1 MSGFKVVFD
10 SEATDELAQVP
21 KNQREAIAEAIRS
34 LPQFPRVQNIKRLE
48 GFNRTWRLAVGS
60 YRVVFVQSKSE
71 RKLTIVGCANR
82 NDFYD
87 KKVIRRLQNAEKRH
101 ASEGI
106 MIRTADGK
114 DRPHADWAK
123 GVTKAWKK
131 VLGQLVDLAT
141 DVTKRDFEFK
151 DLKLI
156 NDTAMELSHEV
167 GNVLRFIE
175 RTATDIKINKGLF
188 VRVPKKIDK
197 SRGTI
202 NDMERTL
209 QFLQDAAE
217 LLSDS
222 KTRMLSTGDAL
233 NPQTHS
239 YHRDFAE
246 NEDRWQFAA
255 RGMGHVILG
264 DCVKADKAFAKAMKY
279 VSDVKGFERGFVP
292 DEVDHHGM
300 KIIFQDQKGIAP
312 AEDNAVSGKDRH
324 PVHRDA
330 VVRSFDRARALL
342 ERKGLGF
349 LWYGQTIVHPT
360 VKSYK
365 FVTKDN
371 VQWSAAAHYVIG
383 KDSVESFM
391 AHGDNEF
398 ARFLVHEL
406 GHRFWFKFLTE
417 ADRAEFAD
425 QFGDVAA
432 TTQYGGTS
440 AEEDFA
446 EVFAH
451 YVDGEDLTRDQLERF
466 KKFIDNH
473 KRRKASAKKPKRA
486 RTARLKA
493 AFAAL
498 SQHTAAQAPSD
509 EYPHRDWA
517 NGLFKGWQQ
526 QVAGFHQ
533 TLDGTSDTSYA
544 SDMTREVKGLRE
556 FITRWL
562 KDARINRG
570 FHNQV
575 PRELPPE
582 NMHGARAI
590 YYLEKALKELPTSVS
605 KPQNR
610 MLSSDALDQAATVA
624 NMYVTEA
631 VKEFNQDELQ
641 WEDSTDVQEEFSH
654 HDMKVVAEDA
664 PVWDEK
670 RRARLVS
677 TLDEVYATLRNKKL
691 GWLWRGE
698 LRLVA
703 NEQGAPKGAAAWY
716 QPTNDTLGLIKLD
729 RRTPRDLIHEI
740 GHRFWFKN
748 LTETDRNEFRAA
760 VASGDVD
767 YVTSY
772 AKTDADEAFAEA
784 FAHYVYGQDMTRGQL
799 EQFRRYL
806 DNHKSRTAATLDD
819 SGAYKKWIHGP
830 AVIEYRFDPRAG
842 AFDIASLR
850 VPPKVQG
857 QGLARDA
864 MKSFLAATDAA
875 EKDVKLLAS
884 PLTKATK
891 LAQLVRFYES
901 LGFKVTGRGN
911 PAGDPVMIRTVART
925 ASTHTIKLYDHGGLN
940 LSTVTCQFCGR
951 EFTAKKG
958 MLPRHGWREKG
969 RIKGQYGRG
978 HQTSACPGSAK
989 RAMEE
994 TNAYTAEAIQSYA
1007 DWIKEMHKDIS
1018 TAKSAEFYDV
1028 VVSKRGSGNIL
1039 DALREDKIKGMK
1051 LLREL
1056 VAQMPDPWG
1065 KGLTS
1070 TDAMEVRVHKDAEM
1084 TPGGHASGK
1093 LNFKNI
1099 QYKHIKEAEDDIAVA
1114 EQIVENLVRLSKKFE
1129 DGPKTASVRTAS
1141 IRYETRYHS
1150 STHGQQ
1156 DASILAFDGT
1166 ELVGYVD
1173 FTVYHGIYH
1182 IKMVEALKPGLKVGQ
1197 ELLRQLAKE
1206 AGGWKNVNPGYKTDA
1221 GEVLFKKMDQE
1232 LGAHYQPPQEL
1243 DPEPLVRKHKG
1254 RIKSNHPMSSSEQDV
1269 YVEFDDE
1276 KDAQAYIDEVKSLYE
1291 LEHEPDLQ
1299 AFDGQAWVDVILP
1312 RTASIVEYPM
1322 AQRLRAQHDAWS
1334 AVASVHTDQ
1343 MAMPEELRTLLQA
1356 WVRDIDKNTRQWEL
1370 FKPCAKAVKAEFTRA
1385 LALLDK
1391 GDVAGAQRLVD
1402 SGYRMTG
1409 IYGRTAGT
1417 DEESGTEAFVAALLG
1432 RQPGFRKYMTG
1443 VTVKRSAPTDT
1454 RHPEATTQGDTILL
1468 FPKFDALDMRA
1479 QEHVFAHELG
1489 HVYLSRY
1496 GLSNW
1501 VNDANKYGIDPWDT
1515 AALPYGMHNFDE
1527 AFAEAFAVYLTD
1539 ARELERAYPRWSAML
1554 DEVA

>member
-1 MSGFKVVFD
+1 
-10 SEATDELAQVP
+10 
-21 KNQREAIAEAIRS
+21 
-34 LPQFPRVQNIKRLE
+34 
-48 GFNRTWRLAVGS
+48 
-60 YRVVFVQSKSE
+60 
-71 RKLTIVGCANR
+71 
-82 NDFYD
+82 
-87 KKVIRRLQNAEKRH
+87 
-101 ASEGI
+101 
-106 MIRTADGK
+106 MIRTDDGK

-141 DVTKRDFEFK
+141 YVTKRDFEFK

-391 AHGDNEF
+391 AHGDNQF

-425 QFGDVAA
+425 KFGDVAA

-473 KRRKASAKKPKRA
+473 KRRKASAKKTTRA

-493 AFAAL
+493 AFATF
-498 SQHTAAQAPSD
+498 SQHTAAQAPND
-509 EYPHRDWA
+509 EYPHREWA

-526 QVAGFHQ
+526 QVEGFHQ
-533 TLDGTSDTSYA
+533 TLDGASDTNYA

-590 YYLEKALKELPTSVS
+590 YYLEKALKELPTSVGS
-605 KPQNR
+605 PQNR
-610 MLSSDALDQAATVA
+610 MLSQDALDQAVTVA
-624 NMYVTEA
+624 KMYVTEA
-631 VKEFNQDELQ
+631 VNEFSQDELQ
-641 WEDSTDVQEEFSH
+641 WDDSTDVQEEFNH
-654 HDMKVVAEDA
+654 HDMKVVAEDTQA
-664 PVWDEK
+664 WDEK
-670 RRARLVS
+670 RRARLIR

-698 LRLVA
+698 LRLVR

-729 RRTPRDLIHEI
+729 TRTPRDLIHEL

-760 VASGDVD
+760 VANGEVD

-806 DNHKSRTAATLDD
+806 DNHKSRTAT
-819 SGAYKKWIHGP
+819 
-830 AVIEYRFDPRAG
+830 
-842 AFDIASLR
+842 
-850 VPPKVQG
+850 
-857 QGLARDA
+857 
-864 MKSFLAATDAA
+864 
-875 EKDVKLLAS
+875 
-884 PLTKATK
+884 
-891 LAQLVRFYES
+891 
-901 LGFKVTGRGN
+901 
-911 PAGDPVMIRTVART
+911 
-925 ASTHTIKLYDHGGLN
+925 THTIKLYDHGGLN

-994 TNAYTAEAIQSYA
+994 TNSYTAEAIQSYA
-1007 DWIKEMHKDIS
+1007 DWIKELHKDIS

-1028 VVSKRGSGNIL
+1028 IVSKRGSGNIL

-1056 VAQMPDPWG
+1056 VAQLPDPWG

-1070 TDAMEVRVHKDAEM
+1070 TDAMEVRVHTDAEM
-1084 TPGGHASGK
+1084 TPGGNASGR
-1093 LNFKNI
+1093 LNYRNI
-1099 QYKHIKEAEDDIAVA
+1099 QYKKVKEAEDDIAVA

-1129 DGPKTASVRTAS
+1129 DGPKTAAVRTAS

-1150 STHGQQ
+1150 SAYGQK
-1156 DASILAFDGT
+1156 DASILAFDGN

-1173 FTVYHGIYH
+1173 FIVYQGIYTV
-1182 IKMVEALKPGLKVGQ
+1182 KMIEALKPGLKVGQ
-1197 ELLRQLAKE
+1197 ELLRRLAKE
-1206 AGGWKNVNPGYKTDA
+1206 AGGWKNVNPDYKTEA

-1232 LGAHYQPPQEL
+1232 FGESHYQKPQVL
-1243 DPEPLVRKHKG
+1243 DPEPLAHKHKG
-1254 RIKSNHPMSSSEQDV
+1254 RIKSNHIMSLTQQDV

-1299 AFDGQAWVDVILP
+1299 TFDGQAWVDVILP

-1343 MAMPEELRTLLQA
+1343 MAMPEELKTLLQA
-1356 WVRDIDKNTRQWEL
+1356 WVRDLDKNTRQWEL

-1402 SGYRMTG
+1402 SGYHMTG

-1443 VTVKRSAPTDT
+1443 VTVKRSEPTDT

-1468 FPKFDALDMRA
+1468 FPKFDALDMNA

-1489 HVYLSRY
+1489 HVFLSRY

-1515 AALPYGMHNFDE
+1515 AELPYGMPNFEE